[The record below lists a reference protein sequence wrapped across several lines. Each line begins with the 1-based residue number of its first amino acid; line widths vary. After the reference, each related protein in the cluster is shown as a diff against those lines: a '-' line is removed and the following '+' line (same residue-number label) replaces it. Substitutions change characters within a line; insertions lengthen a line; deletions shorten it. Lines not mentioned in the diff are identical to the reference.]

1 MKPSIWQRAA
11 KRFEDGVE
19 HFGACQALYSNS
31 DLPEYLVK
39 KEAFEKTFKP
49 YDNFCLY
56 YFGPVKFFSGS
67 KEEVEAANNHRIIA
81 LLLMHELERTGD
93 LKKIIEQ
100 ERK

>member
-19 HFGACQALYSNS
+19 EFGCCRALSN
-31 DLPEYLVK
+31 L
-39 KEAFEKTFKP
+39 KTP
-49 YDNFCLY
+49 YPFDEITSLKAVFNDKNLLGY
-56 YFGPVKFFSGS
+56 YFGQVLYREKT
-67 KEEVEAANNHRIIA
+67 KEAQAANNHRIIA